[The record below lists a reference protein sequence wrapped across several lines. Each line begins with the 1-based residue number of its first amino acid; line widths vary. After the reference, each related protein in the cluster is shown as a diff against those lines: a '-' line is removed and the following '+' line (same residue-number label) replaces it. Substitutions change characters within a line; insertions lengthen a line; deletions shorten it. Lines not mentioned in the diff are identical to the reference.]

1 MDKIHSVNEG
11 VSLRVLF
18 IFASF
23 SYALK
28 QCKITQN
35 ILNDNMFNEYINYDD
50 VYTRRFIKYPS
61 PLASA
66 VESRQN
72 THLPY

>member
-1 MDKIHSVNEG
+1 MNKIHSVKEG
-11 VSLRVLF
+11 VPLRVLF

-28 QCKITQN
+28 RCKIIQN
-35 ILNDNMFNEYINYDD
+35 ILNDNMFNEYIDYDD

-61 PLASA
+61 QLAAA

-72 THLPY
+72 IHLSY

>member
-1 MDKIHSVNEG
+1 MDKIRSINDG

-35 ILNDNMFNEYINYDD
+35 ILNDNMFNEYIDYDD
-50 VYTRRFIKYPS
+50 VYTGRFIKYPS
-61 PLASA
+61 QLAAA
-66 VESRQN
+66 VESCQN
-72 THLPY
+72 IHLPY